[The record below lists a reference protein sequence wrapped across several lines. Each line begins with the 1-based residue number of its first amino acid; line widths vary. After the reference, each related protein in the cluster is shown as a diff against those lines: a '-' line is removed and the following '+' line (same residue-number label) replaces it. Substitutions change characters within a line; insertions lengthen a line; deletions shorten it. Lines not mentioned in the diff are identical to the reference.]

1 MDFTPDYSLAPFP
14 IICDIMVYYTFIHK
28 GVLMIKHFRI
38 HGDNIVECERLFNLI
53 TKSIQIQKAERFFLS
68 PACPSVKVTTID
80 SDILFFEYFP
90 GFNKNTS
97 DRWLSNIFQI
107 LRDNGSFLNETPD
120 VFLQKKLMTAKKYS
134 LPLNSVAE

>member
-1 MDFTPDYSLAPFP
+1 
-14 IICDIMVYYTFIHK
+14 
-28 GVLMIKHFRI
+28 MIKHFRI

-53 TKSIQIQKAERFFLS
+53 TKSIHIQKAERFFLS

-107 LRDNGSFLNETPD
+107 LRDMGAF
-120 VFLQKKLMTAKKYS
+120 
-134 LPLNSVAE
+134 